1 MRIGSLFSGI
11 GGLELGLERAG
22 LGRTVWQVERSA
34 FCRWVLRSHWP
45 GAVQHD
51 DVRTVGRANLAPVD
65 LICGGFPCQD
75 LSSAGKGAGLAGA
88 RSGLWYHMERV
99 INEIEPGWVVV
110 ENVASGWRRWLPVVR
125 RRLWALGY
133 AALPLRLRASDV
145 GARHQR
151 ARVFVVAS
159 TDHARLRLAQR
170 AHLRGDGATQQP
182 APPRGGGNA
191 DFADIVCKGLRREQQ
206 PEDGNPRPDGPPV
219 VRPGFGWPA
228 FSPLVRRVYGFPA
241 GLDVPRWRGAGWSP
255 ARLRRARIHALGNAV
270 VPQCAEAVGRLIF
283 NATAGGRDG
292 CT

>member
-22 LGRTVWQVERSA
+22 LGRTVWQVEASA

-45 GAVQHD
+45 EAVQHD

-88 RSGLWYHMERV
+88 RSGLWYQMERV

-182 APPRGGGNA
+182 APSRGGG
-191 DFADIVCKGLRREQQ
+191 
-206 PEDGNPRPDGPPV
+206 PDNG
-219 VRPGFGWPA
+219 PGFGWPA

-283 NATAGGRDG
+283 NATAGGTHG
-292 CT
+292 GT